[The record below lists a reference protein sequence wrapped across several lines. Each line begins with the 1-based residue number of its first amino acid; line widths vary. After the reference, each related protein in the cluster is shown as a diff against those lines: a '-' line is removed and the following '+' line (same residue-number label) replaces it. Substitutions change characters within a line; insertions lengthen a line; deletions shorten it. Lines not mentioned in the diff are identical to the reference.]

1 MKYILLLFSALMG
14 TILHAQ
20 SFDYLK
26 KLDTIYIPFRENEFN
41 IKVNFPLEVDG
52 FKNRR
57 YIFNNQNK
65 GENTFYFEF
74 KKNASKIVET
84 KNISKRKFKQ
94 YKNKIVEINSLLQQD
109 YQDIAC
115 NLFNQMKTIYIFDL
129 SEKKCKNVK
138 LYRVISIN
146 LCNSLE

>member
-1 MKYILLLFSALMG
+1 MKYILILFSAFMG

-41 IKVNFPLEVDG
+41 IKVNFHLEVDG

-94 YKNKIVEINSLLQQD
+94 YKNKIVEINSLLPQD

-115 NLFNQMKTIYIFDL
+115 NLFNQMKTIYIVDL
-129 SEKKCKNVK
+129 SEKKCEDVK

-146 LCNSLE
+146 LCNSIE

>member
-1 MKYILLLFSALMG
+1 MKYILILFSAFMG

-94 YKNKIVEINSLLQQD
+94 YKNKIVEINSLLPQD

-115 NLFNQMKTIYIFDL
+115 NLFNQMKTIYIVDL
-129 SEKKCKNVK
+129 SEKKCEDVK

-146 LCNSLE
+146 LCNSIE

>member
-1 MKYILLLFSALMG
+1 MKYILILFSAFMG

-20 SFDYLK
+20 SFDHLK

-52 FKNRR
+52 FKNRM
-57 YIFNNQNK
+57 YMFNNQNK

-94 YKNKIVEINSLLQQD
+94 YKNKIVEINSLLPQD

-115 NLFNQMKTIYIFDL
+115 NLFNQMKTIYIVDL
-129 SEKKCKNVK
+129 SEKKCEDVK

-146 LCNSLE
+146 LCNSIE